1 MCQEVGIRGENSIEK
16 DIASAVVGFSS
27 KEAHIIQ
34 ANIITPAILT
44 ILPEDLTTFQS
55 VIASG

>member
-1 MCQEVGIRGENSIEK
+1 MRGENSTEK
-16 DIASAVVGFSS
+16 DIASVVAGFSS

-34 ANIITPAILT
+34 ANISTPAILT
-44 ILPEDLTTFQS
+44 ILPEELTTFQS